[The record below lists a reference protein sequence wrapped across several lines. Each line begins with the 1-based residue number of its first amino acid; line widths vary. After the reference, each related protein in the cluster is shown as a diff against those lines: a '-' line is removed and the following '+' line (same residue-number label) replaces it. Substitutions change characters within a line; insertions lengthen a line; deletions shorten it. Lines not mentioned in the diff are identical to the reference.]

1 MYAIVDRERGRGI
14 ILLIGMCATFTFS
27 KAAIHRSPSGTEVE
41 CVTLVHCTRQC
52 RFIDEQ
58 SHGDDDQSLQPKSNE
73 PFTDEIL
80 SVRIPEHDRFDDML
94 SPSDQLVLMSELVGF
109 LRRSIKHV

>member
-52 RFIDEQ
+52 RFIDNQ
-58 SHGDDDQSLQPKSNE
+58 AHGDDDHSLQPKSNE
-73 PFTDEIL
+73 LFTDEIL
-80 SVRIPEHDRFDDML
+80 SVRIPEHDTFDDII
-94 SPSDQLVLMSELVGF
+94 SSCNQPVLM
-109 LRRSIKHV
+109 I